1 MTTLATAT
9 RCALIALAAAL
20 PATVLAAPPTNSPYY
35 TDPQYSY
42 VQDATSQGIQ
52 KVNMITCI
60 ISAMNPGALVNQGPY
75 IALVDQNVCSSQPS
89 VASSA
94 SGAAATQAPSYS
106 STVVNSLRTSNID
119 PMRVEAWVPGGGDGG
134 TEIINVNLSVSGS
147 PSATNFTRLLRTT
160 F

>member
-1 MTTLATAT
+1 MTILATAT

-52 KVNMITCI
+52 QVNMITCI

-75 IALVDQNVCSSQPS
+75 IALVDRN
-89 VASSA
+89 
-94 SGAAATQAPSYS
+94 
-106 STVVNSLRTSNID
+106 
-119 PMRVEAWVPGGGDGG
+119 M
-134 TEIINVNLSVSGS
+134 
-147 PSATNFTRLLRTT
+147 
-160 F
+160 